1 MPRPTINIS
10 RRQLLAGA
18 GAGAAALLLEQ
29 RGVQAQATSSRTV
42 VFSHT
47 TVVTADAVHDDVALA
62 VEGDK
67 IVAIGPTDT
76 ILRTYPQAEV
86 YDGWGKAL
94 LPGLI
99 NCHAHLAA
107 TLARGFNE
115 DFGFPNSA
123 RLAIQPTSLL
133 QREESTLMV
142 T

>member
-1 MPRPTINIS
+1 MPKSTIHRSSSPSQSPRSSVNVS

-29 RGVQAQATSSRTV
+29 SGVQAQATPSKTV
-42 VFSHT
+42 VFAHT
-47 TVVTADAVHDDVALA
+47 TVVNVDAVQDDVALA
-62 VEGDK
+62 VDGDK

-76 ILRTYPQAEV
+76 ILKTYPNAEV
-86 YDGWGKAL
+86 YDGRGKAL

-123 RLAIQPTSLL
+123 RLAIQH
-133 QREESTLMV
+133 
-142 T
+142 

>member
-1 MPRPTINIS
+1 MPKSTIHRSSSPSQSPRSSVNVS
-10 RRQLLAGA
+10 RRQLLA

-29 RGVQAQATSSRTV
+29 SGVQAQATPSKTV
-42 VFSHT
+42 VFAHT
-47 TVVTADAVHDDVALA
+47 TVVNVDAVQDDVALA
-62 VEGDK
+62 VDGDK

-76 ILRTYPQAEV
+76 ILKTYPNAEV
-86 YDGWGKAL
+86 YDGRGKAL

-123 RLAIQPTSLL
+123 RLAIQH
-133 QREESTLMV
+133 
-142 T
+142 